1 MKLCGKPALLVCNDE
16 LRITNYEWR
25 AITMCGF
32 VGFTRRGEL
41 CSPEINDII
50 RNMSSKIAHRGP
62 DGEGYHVTD
71 AVALGFRRLSFL
83 DLEHGEQPMH
93 SPDGALT
100 IVFNGEIYNFM
111 RLREEL
117 EAKGRSFAT
126 TSDTEVLLA
135 LYAEYGAEMLNMLR
149 GMFAFVIYDHR
160 DDSIF
165 AARDYFG
172 IKPFYYGIFDGQLLF
187 ASEIKA
193 LLPHPAFV
201 KQINHGALAAYLSFQ
216 YSVLDETFFQGVHK
230 LPAGHFMR
238 YGGGEIEIERYWQAE
253 FKSAGATDRRPLLDD
268 IVNKIDAVIADS
280 IAAHQVSDVEIG
292 SFLSSGVDSSILAA
306 RFGGKKTFTVGF
318 DYEGYNEIDY
328 ARELSAEKGL
338 ANYAKLITTEEYW
351 QALPKI
357 QYHMDEPLADAA
369 AVALYF
375 VSQTARPHVKGVLS
389 GEGADELFG
398 GYNIYKEPLSL
409 RPIRI
414 LPRFIR
420 RLLGKVAAKLPNF
433 KGKNFLIRA
442 AMDVEERFIGNAKV
456 FSEEEKGQ
464 ILVGRGGT
472 LPPAPKNTDITRPY
486 YDKIK
491 HYDDITKMQYLDLH
505 LWLVGDILLKAD
517 KMTMAHSL
525 EGRVPFL
532 DKEVFAVAAQIPTK
546 YRVNKK
552 ATKYA
557 FRLAAARHLAPK
569 WAEKRKLG
577 FPVPVRVWLRQDD
590 YYNTVKTAFESSAAR
605 EFFNTGALVA
615 MLDAHKAGKADNSRK
630 VWVVYMFLLWYGEF
644 FEA

>member
-1 MKLCGKPALLVCNDE
+1 
-16 LRITNYEWR
+16 
-25 AITMCGF
+25 MCGF
-32 VGFTRRGEL
+32 VGFTHGGSAL
-41 CSPEINDII
+41 PPVDINEIIKT
-50 RNMSSKIAHRGP
+50 MSSKIAHRGP
-62 DGEGYHVTD
+62 DGEGYHITD
-71 AVALGFRRLSFL
+71 TVAMGFRRLSFL

-111 RLREEL
+111 QLRKEL
-117 EAKGRSFAT
+117 EAKGHAFTT

-135 LYAEYGAEMLNMLR
+135 LYIEHGEAMLTMLR
-149 GMFAFVIYDHR
+149 GMFAFVIYNHQ
-160 DDSIF
+160 DDTIF
-165 AARDYFG
+165 AARDFFG
-172 IKPFYYGIFDGQLLF
+172 IKPFYYGIFDGQMLF

-193 LLPHPAFV
+193 MVPHPAFV
-201 KQINHGALAAYLSFQ
+201 KQINHAALEAYLSFQ
-216 YSVLDETFFQGVHK
+216 YSVLDETFFAGVHK

-238 YGGGEIEIERYWQAE
+238 YKNGQVEIQRYWQAE
-253 FKSAGATDRRPLLDD
+253 FTPKDEPLDN
-268 IVNKIDAVIADS
+268 IVNKIDAVMADS

-306 RFGGKKTFTVGF
+306 RFNGKKTFTVGF

-328 ARELSAEKGL
+328 AAELSAEKGL
-338 ANYAKLITTEEYW
+338 TNHAKLITTEEYW

-357 QYHMDEPLADAA
+357 QYHMDEPLADPAA
-369 AVALYF
+369 IALYF
-375 VSQTARPHVKGVLS
+375 VSQTAVKHVKGVLS

-409 RPIRI
+409 RPIRV
-414 LPRFIR
+414 LPRFLR
-420 RLLGKVAAKLPNF
+420 RLLGKIASKLPDF
-433 KGKNFLIRA
+433 KGKNFLLRA
-442 AMDVEERFIGNAKV
+442 SMDVEERFIGNAKV
-456 FSEEEKGQ
+456 FSEKERQQVLKKAGD
-464 ILVGRGGT
+464 I
-472 LPPAPKNTDITRPY
+472 KNKDITKPY

-532 DKEVFAVAAQIPTK
+532 DKDVFAVAAAIPTK

-557 FRLAAARHLAPK
+557 FRLSASRHLAPK
-569 WAEKRKLG
+569 WSQKRKLG
-577 FPVPVRVWLRQDD
+577 FPVPIRVWLKQDD
-590 YYNTVKTAFESSAAR
+590 YYSIVKTAFESTAAQ
-605 EFFNTGALVA
+605 EFFNTNTLVA
-615 MLDAHKAGKADNSRK
+615 LLDAHKAGKADNSRK
-630 VWVVYMFLLWYGEF
+630 IWTIYMFLLWHNEF
-644 FEA
+644 F

>member
-1 MKLCGKPALLVCNDE
+1 
-16 LRITNYEWR
+16 
-25 AITMCGF
+25 MCGF
-32 VGFTRRGEL
+32 VGFTRRGGLQPPADEV
-41 CSPEINDII
+41 IKA
-50 RNMSSKIAHRGP
+50 MSSKIAHRGP
-62 DGEGYHVTD
+62 DGEGHFITD
-71 AVALGFRRLSFL
+71 AIALGFRRLSFL

-93 SPDGALT
+93 SADGTLT
-100 IVFNGEIYNFM
+100 IVFNGEIYNFNQ
-111 RLREEL
+111 LREGL
-117 EAKGRSFAT
+117 EAKGHAFKT

-135 LYAEYGAEMLNMLR
+135 LYIEHGAEMLNMLR
-149 GMFAFVIYDHR
+149 GMFAFAIYDHR

-172 IKPFYYGIFDGQLLF
+172 IKPFYYGIFDDQLIF

-193 LLPHPAFV
+193 MMPHPAFV
-201 KQINHGALAAYLSFQ
+201 KQINHAALGAYLSFQ
-216 YSVLDETFFQGVHK
+216 YSVLDETFFKGVFK

-238 YGGGEIEIERYWQAE
+238 YKDGEVKLTRYWQAD
-253 FKSAGATDRRPLLDD
+253 FTPKDAPLDD
-268 IVNKIDAVIADS
+268 IVNKIDDVMADS

-292 SFLSSGVDSSILAA
+292 SFLSSGVDSSLIAA
-306 RFGGKKTFTVGF
+306 CFNGKKTFTVGF
-318 DYEGYNEIDY
+318 DYAGYNEIDY
-328 ARELSAEKGL
+328 AAELSAEKGL
-338 ANYAKLITTEEYW
+338 ENHAKLITTEEYW
-351 QALPKI
+351 QVLPKI
-357 QYHMDEPLADAA
+357 QYHMDEPLADPA

-375 VSQTARPHVKGVLS
+375 VSQTARGHVKGVLS

-409 RPIRI
+409 RPIRV

-420 RLLGKVAAKLPNF
+420 RFLGKVAAKLPNF

-442 AMDVEERFIGNAKV
+442 AMDVEERFIGNAKI
-456 FSEEEKGQ
+456 FSDDEKRS
-464 ILVGRGGT
+464 IL
-472 LPPAPKNTDITRPY
+472 KNVQGPTTQEVTRPY

-525 EGRVPFL
+525 EGRVPLL
-532 DKEVFAVAAQIPTK
+532 DREVFAVAAQIPTK
-546 YRVNKK
+546 YRTNKK

-577 FPVPVRVWLRQDD
+577 FPVPIRVWLKQDD
-590 YYNTVKTAFESSAAR
+590 YYGIVKVALQSPAAQ
-605 EFFNTGALVA
+605 EFFNTEALTA
-615 MLDAHKAGKADNSRK
+615 LLDAHKAGKADNSRK
-630 VWVVYMFLLWYGEF
+630 IWTVYMFLLWHKEF
-644 FEA
+644 FAE